1 MQNGGRFFLVRFSLN
16 TVPDLGGCWGLGF
29 LVVAGVLL
37 LLVVVFRR
45 GGESNDT
52 VLDRMCVLGWVGG
65 GVTFVTKSAVGKI
78 QGG

>member
-45 GGESNDT
+45 GGESND
-52 VLDRMCVLGWVGG
+52 LSL
-65 GVTFVTKSAVGKI
+65 I
-78 QGG
+78 HI